1 MYPELYI
8 CPYIKSKRCKIIFIK
23 SRKYFKG
30 VLIKYGQYLFFGFKI
45 QNKYFKTIHYNIFVG
60 DNMKRIDFKKL
71 IGVFFLVF
79 SLLAVVPGI
88 SLAQNYKF
96 AVSLGWMENESGQR
110 QKRGFEDAFKELGGT
125 ATYTDANYDAKKQSE
140 QIEAFIKMKPD
151 ALFITP
157 SDPAGISAAVKRAI
171 DAGIPTFVADAV
183 IAGAATGSAVAS
195 SDFGMGVYNLDYI
208 AKKIGFKGNI
218 GIIDLPG
225 NESWDL
231 RGQGARWALRKY
243 PNIKVVAKWSWDFD
257 ATLTPRQ
264 AVDNMLTANPKKGDL
279 DAIWC
284 AWDGAAMEG
293 ALAIKA
299 AGRSDEIFTTGID
312 GGKVAFDFIQS
323 GTPFKHTL
331 AQSIYTMS
339 YMTVYYAH
347 EFLKGNQVPRT
358 VIAPVFSVDKEK
370 LDNLDAKNP
379 EDYDMPGVAAKFG
392 WERVL

>member
-1 MYPELYI
+1 M
-8 CPYIKSKRCKIIFIK
+8 
-23 SRKYFKG
+23 KG
-30 VLIKYGQYLFFGFKI
+30 INY
-45 QNKYFKTIHYNIFVG
+45 
-60 DNMKRIDFKKL
+60 KKL
-71 IGVFFLVF
+71 VGVFFLVS
-79 SLLAVVPGI
+79 SLLAIMPGV
-88 SLAQNYKF
+88 SLAKDLKF
-96 AVSLGWMENESGQR
+96 AASLGWLENESGQR
-110 QKRGFEDAFKELGGT
+110 QKAGYVNAVKELGGT
-125 ATYTDANYDAKKQSE
+125 ITFTDANYDAKKQSE

-171 DAGIPTFVADAV
+171 AANIPVFVADAV
-183 IAGAATGSAVAS
+183 IAGAATTSAVAS
-195 SDFGMGVYNLDYI
+195 SDFGMGVYNMDYI

-264 AVDNMLTANPKKGDL
+264 AVDNMLTANPNKGDL

-299 AGRSDEIFTTGID
+299 AGRAGEIFTTGID
-312 GGKVAFDFIQS
+312 GGKVAFDFIKS
-323 GTPFKHTL
+323 GTPFKQTL

-339 YMTVYYAH
+339 YMNVYYAH

-358 VIAPVFSVDKEK
+358 VIAPVFAVEKET
-370 LDNLDAKNP
+370 LDAMDVKNP
-379 EDYDMPGVAAKFG
+379 EDYDIPGQATKFG
-392 WERVL
+392 WKRVL

>member
-1 MYPELYI
+1 M
-8 CPYIKSKRCKIIFIK
+8 KSLKLR
-23 SRKYFKG
+23 
-30 VLIKYGQYLFFGFKI
+30 
-45 QNKYFKTIHYNIFVG
+45 T
-60 DNMKRIDFKKL
+60 RI
-71 IGVFFLVF
+71 
-79 SLLAVVPGI
+79 SLLLVILMMFALMPCMV
-88 SLAQNYKF
+88 LAGDYKF

-110 QKRGFEDAFKELGGT
+110 QKQGYVDAIKELGGE
-125 ATYTDANYDAKKQSE
+125 ATFTDANYDAKKQSE

-171 DAGIPTFVADAV
+171 DAKIPVFVADAV
-183 IAGAATGSAVAS
+183 IAGAATASAVAS
-195 SDFGMGVYNLDYI
+195 SDFGMGVFNMDYI
-208 AKKIGFKGNI
+208 AKKIGYKGNV

-243 PNIKVVAKWSWDFD
+243 PDIKVVAKWSWDFD

-299 AGRSDEIFTTGID
+299 AGREDEIFTTGID
-312 GGKVAFDFIQS
+312 GGKVAFDFIKS
-323 GTPFKHTL
+323 GTPFKQTL

-339 YMTVYYAH
+339 YMNVYYAH
-347 EFLKGNQVPRT
+347 KFLDGEQVPRT
-358 VIAPVFSVDKEK
+358 VIAPVYAVEKET
-370 LDNLDAKNP
+370 LDELKVKNP
-379 EDYDMPGVAAKFG
+379 EDYDKPGMATKFG
-392 WERVL
+392 WKRVL

>member
-1 MYPELYI
+1 M
-8 CPYIKSKRCKIIFIK
+8 KKTSSKIRI
-23 SRKYFKG
+23 G
-30 VLIKYGQYLFFGFKI
+30 LFL
-45 QNKYFKTIHYNIFVG
+45 V
-60 DNMKRIDFKKL
+60 
-71 IGVFFLVF
+71 VF
-79 SLLAVVPGI
+79 SLMVSLPGI
-88 SLAQNYKF
+88 LLADGLKF

-110 QKRGFEDAFKELGGT
+110 QKQGYIDAVKELGGT
-125 ATYTDANYDAKKQSE
+125 VTFTDANYDAKKQSE

-171 DAGIPTFVADAV
+171 DAKIPVFIADAI
-183 IAGAATGSAVAS
+183 IAGAATVSAVAS
-195 SDFGMGVYNLDYI
+195 SDFGMGVYNMDYI
-208 AKKIGFKGNI
+208 AKKIGYKGNI

-264 AVDNMLTANPKKGDL
+264 AVDNMLTANPNKGDL

-299 AGRSDEIFTTGID
+299 AGRENEIFTTGID
-312 GGKVAFDFIQS
+312 GGKVAFDFIKA

-339 YMTVYYAH
+339 YMNVYYAH
-347 EFLKGNQVPRT
+347 QYLKGEQVPRT

-370 LDNLDAKNP
+370 LDTLKEKNP
-379 EDYDMPGVAAKFG
+379 EDYDMPGVAKKFG